1 MPVII
6 VALVGLLWD
15 VARAV
20 LPSIVG
26 KILITLGLT
35 WATTTL
41 LLPDLVG
48 FVQSHTSGMPSSAI
62 SFFAYIN
69 VDKAITMIL
78 SAGVARTAGKAVL
91 SRKTAPAA

>member
-1 MPVII
+1 MPAILI
-6 VALVGLLWD
+6 GLVGLLWD

-26 KILITLGLT
+26 KIMLTLGLT

-41 LLPDLVG
+41 VLPDLLA
-48 FVQSHTSGMPSSAI
+48 FVQSHASGMPAAAV
-62 SFFAYIN
+62 SFLAYIN
-69 VDKAITMIL
+69 FDKAITMIL

-91 SRKTAPAA
+91 SRKSAPVA